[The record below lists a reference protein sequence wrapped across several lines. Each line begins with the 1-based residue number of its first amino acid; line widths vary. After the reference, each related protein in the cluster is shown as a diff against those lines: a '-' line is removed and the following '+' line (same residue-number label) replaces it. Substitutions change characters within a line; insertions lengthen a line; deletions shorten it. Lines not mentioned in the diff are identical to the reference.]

1 MSQREI
7 LEEIK
12 KLPVREQ
19 RELVEAV
26 MKLIGNKDIESGVE
40 EYVSL
45 EEAARLMKTEYEI
58 DQELTAFTA
67 LDSEGFY
74 EPR

>member
-58 DQELTAFTA
+58 DQELTAFTG